1 MIADK
6 EFERL
11 FRQEFKG
18 LADSTIFQND
28 LGEYEVF
35 SKYRIV
41 PEKPGYRVFCAA
53 NEVGVFSSTRSA
65 LSWCIADKHAAY
77 NMALEILL
85 TDVKLSSLTNDIA
98 VRAAIGDRSKNSL
111 FREDIGTKLESK
123 IIHKKLL
130 ENRLAKCINW
140 AKYYEQ
146 RGFNNEIAR
155 TSRPGTSKTSR

>member
-77 NMALEILL
+77 NMAREILL